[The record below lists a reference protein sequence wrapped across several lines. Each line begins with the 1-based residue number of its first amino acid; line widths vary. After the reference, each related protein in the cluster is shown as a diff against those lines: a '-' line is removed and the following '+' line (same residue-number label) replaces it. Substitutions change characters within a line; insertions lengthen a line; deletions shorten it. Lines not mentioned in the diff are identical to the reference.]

1 MEPKLLS
8 VVDQSLR
15 VLVLVIVPTL
25 IVPLAGLVIS
35 LLQGMLGIREEGLQ
49 YSVRTLAM
57 AGVILVFGASAARSL
72 VELMQLALR

>member
-1 MEPKLLS
+1 MDPKLLS

-57 AGVILVFGASAARSL
+57 AGVILDCGASAARSL

>member
-1 MEPKLLS
+1 VEPKLLS

-49 YSVRTLAM
+49 YSVRTLVM